1 MYTVELKRGPEK
13 FLRRQSR
20 RIQRQI
26 ISGLRKLQD
35 DPRPPAARKL
45 QGMKNLYRIR
55 TGDYR
60 IVYCVEDD
68 KLVVL
73 VVRIAHRK
81 KVYKNL

>member
-35 DPRPPAARKL
+35 DPRPAAARKL